1 MRIFGIDPG
10 SVRTGYGC
18 LETDG
23 ARHRLVTCGV
33 LSAPAGST
41 LPDRLH
47 AIHDGLTRLLRES
60 TPDCVVIENLFHARN
75 VKSALV
81 LGHARGVAV
90 LAAVQAGLPLVEY
103 TPAEIKLAVVGY
115 GRAEKAQMQQMVKLL
130 LGLATAPAPH
140 DAADAL
146 ASAICHA
153 HSGTSALARR
163 ANARLPRHLTSW
175 RDFRPEPKLRRQA
188 P

>member
-18 LETDG
+18 VDTDG
-23 ARHRLVTCGV
+23 TRHRLVICGV
-33 LSAPAGST
+33 LSAPGGST
-41 LPDRLH
+41 LSDRLH
-47 AIHDGLTRLLRES
+47 VIHDGLSRLLRDAG
-60 TPDCVVIENLFHARN
+60 PDCVVIENLFHAKN

-90 LAAVQAGLPLVEY
+90 LAAVEAGLPLIEY

-115 GRAEKAQMQQMVKLL
+115 GRAEKTQMQQMTRLL
-130 LGLATAPAPH
+130 LGLSAIPSPH

-146 ASAICHA
+146 AVAICHA
-153 HSGTSALARR
+153 HAGTSALARR
-163 ANARLPRHLTSW
+163 ATRQLPKRMTNW
-175 RDFRPEPKLRRQA
+175 RNYRPRPRARRQET
-188 P
+188 

>member
-1 MRIFGIDPG
+1 VRIFGIDPG

-23 ARHRLVTCGV
+23 TRHHLVLCGALSNPARA
-33 LSAPAGST
+33 S
-41 LPDRLH
+41 LPERLH
-47 AIHDGLTRLLRES
+47 LIHAGLSDLIARTR
-60 TPDCVVIENLFHARN
+60 PDCVVIENLFHAQN

-90 LAAVQAGLPLVEY
+90 LAAVEAGLPVVEY

-115 GRAEKAQMQQMVKLL
+115 GRADKRQVQQMVRLL
-130 LGLATAPAPH
+130 LGLADPPSPH

-146 ASAICHA
+146 AAALCHA
-153 HSGTSALARR
+153 HARGPAGDVPASRKAPRRERSWRHAKPPVAARR
-163 ANARLPRHLTSW
+163 HTP
-175 RDFRPEPKLRRQA
+175 
-188 P
+188 